1 VAPFGFR
8 GYNARVKAASALA
21 VALVGLA
28 AVLVTT
34 ASAAPKPHTERAQA
48 GAVEAVF
55 SYSYDPAAFRFS
67 RQRLTIKRGGVP
79 SFSAKLR
86 KPPAGG
92 LNAQPAGYFA
102 RKRSVLVTDVDG
114 DGEPEVVLD
123 LYWGGAHCCWY
134 SQVYRYVPA
143 TGHYAPLVHVW
154 GNFGYVF
161 ADLDHNGAQE
171 LVTRDD
177 RFSYAFGSFADS
189 RWPVRILHYKA
200 GRVTVET
207 PSYPSEIGRDANAL
221 WHAAMNPQR
230 KGSNQGIVAAWA
242 ADEAMVGHW
251 AVAFKKIDRLSR
263 RGKIH
268 GERSRLAFE
277 RRLKSFLRRTG
288 YLPS

>member
-8 GYNARVKAASALA
+8 GYNGRVRTAVVLA
-21 VALVGLA
+21 VALGL
-28 AVLVTT
+28 VFVTT
-34 ASAAPKPHTERAQA
+34 AAGAPRPHVERAHV

-55 SYSYDPAAFRFS
+55 SYSYDAAAFRFS
-67 RQRLTIKRGGVP
+67 RQRLTITRDGVK
-79 SFSAKLR
+79 SFTAKLR

-92 LNAQPAGYFA
+92 FNAQPSGYFA
-102 RKRSVLVTDVDG
+102 GNRSVFVTDVDG
-114 DGEPEVVLD
+114 GGEPEVVLD

-143 TGHYAPLVHVW
+143 TKHYTALVLLW

-161 ADLDHNGAQE
+161 ADLDHNGVQE

-189 RWPVRILHYKA
+189 RWPVRILRYRA

-207 PSYPSEIGRDANAL
+207 QSYPSEIGRDANAL
-221 WHAAMNPQR
+221 WHAAMNPKHR
-230 KGSNQGIVAAWA
+230 TSNQGIVAAWA

-251 AVAFKKIDRLSR
+251 AVAFKSIDRLSR
-263 RGKIH
+263 SRKIH
-268 GERSRLAFE
+268 GELSRVKFE
-277 RRLKSFLRRTG
+277 QKLRSFLRRTG
-288 YLPS
+288 YLA